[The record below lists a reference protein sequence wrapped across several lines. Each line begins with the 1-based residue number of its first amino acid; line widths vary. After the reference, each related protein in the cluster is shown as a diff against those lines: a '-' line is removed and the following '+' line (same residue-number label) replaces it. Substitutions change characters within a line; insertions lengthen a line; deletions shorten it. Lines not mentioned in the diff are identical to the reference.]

1 MLLWVRM
8 EQSGDKMKVKEMN
21 GLIFCNVKPYTIE
34 VDGKT
39 ETVRGEK

>member
-8 EQSGDKMKVKEMN
+8 EQGGDKMN

-34 VDGKT
+34 VDGKA
-39 ETVRGEK
+39 ETVSGEKWGKK